1 MIRQSIAALVIALTL
16 SAVPGPRSDSQGPV
30 VSQQTGATAPPV
42 VELSF
47 SVADSEG
54 HAINNVSASDVSITD
69 GDEPPRPVVALKS
82 ESSLPLR
89 LVLLVDNSG
98 STRKN
103 GDVIH
108 KDLLGLADFAKT
120 SLRAEDRAAVI
131 TFAEDIFMDQDFTS
145 ETGKLEKAIHSIRDG
160 VGGTALSD
168 ALVASTHH
176 LARRTQAEARSVQR
190 AIILITDGEDN
201 NSKTRLSDGIRT
213 IQSSSVPVF
222 GVKTSSHTRNGEEYM
237 RTTTTE
243 TGGLLFD
250 SQKPQ

>member
-1 MIRQSIAALVIALTL
+1 
-16 SAVPGPRSDSQGPV
+16 
-30 VSQQTGATAPPV
+30 
-42 VELSF
+42 
-47 SVADSEG
+47 
-54 HAINNVSASDVSITD
+54 
-69 GDEPPRPVVALKS
+69 
-82 ESSLPLR
+82 LR

-201 NSKTRLSDGIRT
+201 NSKTRLSDAIRT

-250 SQKPQ
+250 SQKPQQMAETFNRIAELLRTRYIATYSPGVGGGSFRRFDVRINGHGAAMVVAASGHQVP